1 MASGHRYSAVRRS
14 LKLPAANSEF
24 SKRYNNLDK
33 KNKDLKADNETKTEK
48 LQKLTAKVEEAH
60 LATREARKRLDTEI
74 GTMKAEAAKIQEE
87 NESLRRQ
94 IDEYNIQEAQHR
106 KNALN
111 AEKKEGLQ
119 KTIDQLSNKVTDM
132 KNEINELVTNKE
144 KALLIFKTKNQ
155 LKEEHESEI
164 ADLNQKLKT
173 IKASVPDTTKAEK
186 QFKMAKIEYDR
197 EMAGLLKKEK
207 ELDKTRTTLECSKV
221 DADQKLE
228 TMSAECENSERK
240 AKKKE
245 RQFAVWRLEAKM
257 QVNEKE
263 NELDDLQKVLTD
275 VQTKPLTE
283 IPPSKKSNR
292 LTRYFNRLLRR

>member
-132 KNEINELVTNKE
+132 KNE
-144 KALLIFKTKNQ
+144 TKNQ

-283 IPPSKKSNR
+283 VYQYI
-292 LTRYFNRLLRR
+292 